1 MIWNDWLRVL
11 RWRALEEGDADGKLV
26 NMERRREATAH
37 TRAGLTSEEVK
48 GDALDERTASFV
60 EKRSAWL
67 EAEAV
72 GWRGDLIRVLESL
85 RVPHGKWSWAVGGLK
100 PRI

>member
-48 GDALDERTASFV
+48 GDALDDRTTSFV

-67 EAEAV
+67 DAEV
-72 GWRGDLIRVLESL
+72 RGDERG
-85 RVPHGKWSWAVGGLK
+85 RGLFDGTIEVS
-100 PRI
+100 PLATVRE